1 MCFFC
6 RCWVVSQPAEEHS
19 DAASVRPW
27 HQRVHSEAG
36 TETHASSGQTGP
48 GSLQEHQWLVCGY
61 AGCCWDSQS
70 QQPDG
75 ADTGRSVV
83 RLRHCLTY
91 TDKLKKT
98 VATWTKD
105 KLRSLC
111 LPEYYCHTFVLWLKT
126 LCRDW
131 DLFYAE
137 ALNDL
142 IVTRTQ
148 RIVLWIIFWYC
159 FLFFMYSTF
168 LCVCLS
174 RLQPADWCLCDLP
187 EASVLSDSTRPQRLY
202 WHQQASMWRLH
213 LWSLPHRPL
222 LYDGREAYSATGLK
236 QVSHQWYFEG
246 FSPSGSSLNYIHSS
260 GFFFSHQSWYTN
272 KSIQTKF

>member
-137 ALNDL
+137 ALKDL

-159 FLFFMYSTF
+159 FFISYFDTSHVFKVFVCVRVSLQAAASWLMPVWSTWSVCPLWLYST
-168 LCVCLS
+168 S
-174 RLQPADWCLCDLP
+174 
-187 EASVLSDSTRPQRLY
+187 EAVL
-202 WHQQASMWRLH
+202 ASAGEH
-213 LWSLPHRPL
+213 VTPSSLISP
-222 LYDGREAYSATGLK
+222 T
-236 QVSHQWYFEG
+236 
-246 FSPSGSSLNYIHSS
+246 SPSTVWWKRSL
-260 GFFFSHQSWYTN
+260 FSDW
-272 KSIQTKF
+272 TKTGEPSMVIWQWCKNTPMVFP